1 MKKSFVY
8 NSYRHHYESIMD
20 VIHEMEDLD
29 KELLQTDLEN
39 LLAFNHT
46 YLIIT
51 KAVASKLGQKYFNND
66 ELMQTLD
73 INFAGYYFLALKDYV
88 EGKSTPPAWAL
99 LFDACKKNNLLQSI
113 YMGMGVNAHVNN
125 DLSQSLRDVI
135 QDTSYKEDFDKV
147 NTIIHYSTPEVIKY
161 LKEENTVVNTVKNI
175 SLPIYSF
182 ALSITIQKWRE
193 NAWNDSRK
201 LIAHTISEEKIEN
214 QAYTMAKKLVFFKRI
229 L

>member
-1 MKKSFVY
+1 
-8 NSYRHHYESIMD
+8 
-20 VIHEMEDLD
+20 MEDLD
-29 KELLQTDLEN
+29 KELLETDMESLI
-39 LLAFNHT
+39 AFNHT

-51 KAVASKLGQKYFNND
+51 KAVSSKLGQNYFHND
-66 ELMQTLD
+66 ERMQALD
-73 INFAGYYFLALKDYV
+73 INFAGYYFDALKNYID
-88 EGKSTPPAWAL
+88 GQLTPPAWEI
-99 LFDACKKNNLLQSI
+99 LFDACKKDHLMQSI

-135 QDTSYKEDFDKV
+135 NDASYKEDFDKV

-161 LKEENTVVNTVKNI
+161 LQEKNAVVNTVKNI

-182 ALSITIQKWRE
+182 ALSIIIQKWRE